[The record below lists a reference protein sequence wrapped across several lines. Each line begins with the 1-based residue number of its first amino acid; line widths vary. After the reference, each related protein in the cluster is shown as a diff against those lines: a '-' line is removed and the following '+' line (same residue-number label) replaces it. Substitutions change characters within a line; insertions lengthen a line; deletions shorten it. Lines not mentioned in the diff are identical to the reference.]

1 MTLTEQR
8 GSQSR
13 VGTDS
18 VGSMGQGQGTGGQA
32 QQQHE
37 QVNVGHNERLVSVAA
52 GAVLALFGLG
62 RRSIPGLLA
71 AGVGGMMVYRGATGH
86 CPMYGAMGLDTA
98 HEGGQRT
105 AEDEIAEHGIHIVQA
120 FLINRPAEELY
131 RFWRNFENL
140 PQFLTHIDR
149 IEVQGDRR
157 SHWVA
162 RLSRLAGGNIEWDA
176 EITRDEPNTLIAW
189 RSLPGS
195 DIDTTGEVRF
205 AKAMGDRGTE
215 MHVVMNFVPPA
226 SAVAGMFPSLFNKA
240 TRRMMRTDLG
250 RFKAL
255 MEVGEILTLDGQP
268 HGTCTGTGTRYH
280 EA

>member
-1 MTLTEQR
+1 
-8 GSQSR
+8 
-13 VGTDS
+13 
-18 VGSMGQGQGTGGQA
+18 
-32 QQQHE
+32 
-37 QVNVGHNERLVSVAA
+37 VNVGRNERLVSVAA
-52 GAVLALFGLG
+52 GAVLSLFGLS
-62 RRSIPGLLA
+62 RRSIPGLLT

-86 CPMYGAMGLDTA
+86 CPVYEATGVDTA
-98 HEGGQRT
+98 HEQGGRGD
-105 AEDEIAEHGIHIVQA
+105 AEQEEIARRGIHIEQS

-140 PQFLTHIDR
+140 PRFMTHIDR

-162 RLSRLAGGNIEWDA
+162 RLSRMAGGHIEWDA
-176 EITRDEPNTLIAW
+176 EITRDEPNSAIAW

-195 DIDTTGEVRF
+195 DIDTVGEVRF

-215 MHVVMNFVPPA
+215 MHVTMSFVPPA
-226 SAVAGMFPSLFNKA
+226 MAVAGMFPTLFNKA

-255 MEVGEILTLDGQP
+255 MEVGEILTVDGQP
-268 HGTCTGTGTRYH
+268 HGTCTGHGTRYH
-280 EA
+280 ES